1 MDDATTLVETYVN
14 NDDKS
19 GTQAAFE
26 LAKLIRMGRSFN
38 GAEFAAI
45 AEMIGWNDDIGH
57 HTDIEFLSTALD
69 GLRDGASTDQRNFI
83 ADFIEDQ
90 ADYEEALREAKAGNP
105 TKIMDR
111 QSKGLRSYI
120 GSDLQSSFKRDRGRP
135 KLSDA
140 RVEAFF
146 WLTEV
151 EGMKRKDAIDEI
163 WMAEENRRTYES
175 IERFIDKHRKGFIPD
190 FLFEVRAQKYR
201 EGSRDAMLRPE
212 MIRDK

>member
-1 MDDATTLVETYVN
+1 MGDATTLVETYVN

-45 AEMIGWNDDIGH
+45 AEMIGWNDGIGH
-57 HTDIEFLSTALD
+57 HADIEFLSTALD
-69 GLRDGASTDQRNFI
+69 GLRDGASTDQRNFL

-105 TKIMDR
+105 IKLMDR
-111 QSKGLRSYI
+111 HTKGLRSYF
-120 GSDLQSSFKRDRGRP
+120 GSDLTVESKVGRP
-135 KLSDA
+135 ELSDA
-140 RVEAFF
+140 RVEAFI

-151 EGMKRKDAIDEI
+151 EGVNRKDAIDKVWIADGKQCE
-163 WMAEENRRTYES
+163 YSS
-175 IERFIDKHRKGFIPD
+175 IEKYIDRKKKKFRPD
-190 FLFEVRAQKYR
+190 FWFEIRAQKYR

-212 MIRDK
+212 MIRSK